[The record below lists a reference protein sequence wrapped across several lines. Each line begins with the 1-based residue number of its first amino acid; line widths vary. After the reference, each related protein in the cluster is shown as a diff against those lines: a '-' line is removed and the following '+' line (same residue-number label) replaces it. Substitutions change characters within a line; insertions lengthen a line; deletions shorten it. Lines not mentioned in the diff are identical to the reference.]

1 MWCTLITKRV
11 AQGEKLSNHFEFV
24 VGLGA
29 EEFSLPD
36 LLACLFCLLE
46 HGVTMMHGPVE
57 IFLNSKPCKDARF
70 RIKYS
75 FAGHL
80 ILLFLHYLKIL
91 WRLFS

>member
-11 AQGEKLSNHFEFV
+11 AQGEKLSNHLEFV

-29 EEFSLPD
+29 EEFSLPN

-46 HGVTMMHGPVE
+46 HRVTMMHGPVE
-57 IFLNSKPCKDARF
+57 IFLSSKQCEDARF
-70 RIKYS
+70 HIKYS
-75 FAGHL
+75 FVGHL
-80 ILLFLHYLKIL
+80 ILLFLRCLEIL